1 MKKDTLLSIS
11 ERTGFSIST
20 VSRVLS
26 GKGPSY
32 RISQKTIDYIT
43 GVARSCNYTPDLIAQ
58 SLRTR
63 RTNTIGLTVPNI
75 DNPFFSTLAAVIINQ
90 FKSQGYNILL
100 SDTMENESNE
110 MQAINSFVSR
120 KVDGII
126 AVPVGSSSSYLE
138 EIAHNVPVVLID
150 RYFENTTLPYV
161 CTDNYS
167 GGYIATEY
175 LIDRGYRN
183 ILAIQGVQTS
193 MPNRER
199 LRGFVQAARDHQ
211 GAGVVERTAGD
222 SFSVDNGYREAYL
235 ALTSDDKPDAIF
247 AFSTT
252 ILLGVIK
259 AVKELELKVPDDIAL
274 ISFDNNRFLDYLDP
288 AITRIEQPLHTIG
301 KLATDNLVRL
311 IENDDVGDDASR
323 TMTEHQ
329 DSSQILIRPTLIE
342 GRSC

>member
-26 GKGPSY
+26 GKGPDY
-32 RISQKTIDYIT
+32 RISKKTIDYIKD
-43 GVARSCNYTPDLIAQ
+43 VARSCNYTPDLIAQ

-100 SDTMENESNE
+100 SDTMENEANE

-126 AVPVGSSSSYLE
+126 AVPVGSSPSYLE
-138 EIAHNVPVVLID
+138 EIAQSVPMVLID

-167 GGYIATEY
+167 GGYMATEY
-175 LIDRGYRN
+175 LIGKGYRN
-183 ILAIQGVQTS
+183 ILAIQGVPTS

-199 LRGFVQAARDHQ
+199 LRGFIQAAQDHQ
-211 GAGVVERTAGD
+211 GTGVVERTAGD
-222 SFSVDNGYREAYL
+222 SFSIENGYREAYL
-235 ALTSDDKPDAIF
+235 ALTSEDKPDAVF

-259 AVKELELKVPDDIAL
+259 AVKELELKVPDDVAL

-288 AITRIEQPLHTIG
+288 AITRIEQPVNTIG
-301 KLATDNLVRL
+301 KLATDNIIRM
-311 IENDDVGDDASR
+311 IEREDADDGSR
-323 TMTEHQ
+323 SIHERQ
-329 DSSQILIRPTLIE
+329 DTSQILIRPSLIE